1 MRYTIKNYEVVNWC
15 VYNLYVIVLELWAII
30 MLYWPTSNRLNSKQE
45 TLNRIGLMLGQYRR
59 RWANLR
65 LLLDQCLVLLRYHT
79 HITRPHNHFYVLQA
93 ELLQSQ
99 LSRVQQTV
107 DIQEEE
113 INNLHAKLT
122 TTLADLAEAEEE
134 VKEAEAATT
143 QAEAHLRAQV
153 QVAASFT

>member
-30 MLYWPTSNRLNSKQE
+30 MLY
-45 TLNRIGLMLGQYRR
+45 GQ
-59 RWANLR
+59 WANIR